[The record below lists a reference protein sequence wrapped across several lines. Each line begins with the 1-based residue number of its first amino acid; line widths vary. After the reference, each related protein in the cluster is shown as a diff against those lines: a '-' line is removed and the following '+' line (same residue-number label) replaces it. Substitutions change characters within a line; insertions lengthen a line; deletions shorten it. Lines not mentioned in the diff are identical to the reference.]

1 MQKRKPSAKYLL
13 PAAFAVI
20 LVALLVFGIL
30 FMRDSLMKLTVQ
42 ERSAQ
47 LEEMVTQIQANLVSG
62 LQTHWNLTEGLNNAV
77 QGRHFENK
85 QELCGEIAALER
97 VFGTEL
103 YGSRVMLLDAQGTA
117 YLRDGSAGIWN
128 DVSHLIDGGTRHTFV
143 SETDSIDGC
152 FLVFSR
158 ELDSPVTMGEE
169 AVRFTHIVLL
179 KDIRTVK

>member
-128 DVSHLIDGGTRHTFV
+128 DVSHLIDGERGTP
-143 SETDSIDGC
+143 
-152 FLVFSR
+152 LSR
-158 ELDSPVTMGEE
+158 RPTASTAAFWCSPGSWIPPSRWGRRPCASPTSCCLRIS
-169 AVRFTHIVLL
+169 AQ
-179 KDIRTVK
+179 

>member
-128 DVSHLIDGGTRHTFV
+128 DVSHLIDGEKAAHLCLGDRQHRRLLSGVLPGAGFPRH
-143 SETDSIDGC
+143 DGGGDRA
-152 FLVFSR
+152 LHPHR
-158 ELDSPVTMGEE
+158 
-169 AVRFTHIVLL
+169 AA
-179 KDIRTVK
+179 